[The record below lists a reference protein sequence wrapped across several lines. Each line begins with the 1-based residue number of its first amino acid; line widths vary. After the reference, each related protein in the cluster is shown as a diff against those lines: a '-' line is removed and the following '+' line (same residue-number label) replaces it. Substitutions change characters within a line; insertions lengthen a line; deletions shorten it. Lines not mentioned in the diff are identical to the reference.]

1 MAFWFIL
8 AALSLLA
15 LVLVILPLMGTAE
28 PLADR
33 RDGAMAIYTDQL
45 REVEGEARR
54 GVISVEEARGA
65 SLEIKQRM
73 LALNRSQ
80 AGPDFNAAAGGRKTL
95 VLAAVLVPVLA
106 GGIYYSLGSPGT
118 ESLAFA
124 DRQGEQAEAA
134 EVENLVARLE
144 TRLKEDPNG
153 GPSEGW
159 ELLGRTYMRMARF
172 EEAANAFANLSER
185 EDVTS
190 DQLSQYAEA
199 LISWENGVVTPKAGR
214 VIDQAREIDP
224 LNPAGVF
231 YKSVALQQGGEGE
244 AAHALL
250 IERLNAADGFQ
261 PWMEIF
267 VDQAN
272 RIGMSLGKTPVEL
285 ASFAPMPES
294 AAPGP
299 SAADVAAASD
309 MSADDR
315 AAFVRSMVERLAA
328 RLEAEPGDLDGWIRL
343 ANAYGVLGE
352 TEKSRDAYLRARDLA
367 ADLSAEDPRVSA
379 IAAGIAKAGGE

>member
-8 AALSLLA
+8 VALGLLA
-15 LVLVILPLMGTAE
+15 LLLVILPLRGAAE

-33 RDGAMAIYTDQL
+33 RDGAMAIYSDQL

-54 GVISVEEARGA
+54 GVISADEARGA
-65 SLEIKQRM
+65 TLEIKQRM

-80 AGPDFNAAAGGRKTL
+80 VGPDYNAAAGGRKTL
-95 VLAAVLVPVLA
+95 VLVAVLVPVLA
-106 GGIYYSLGSPGT
+106 GGIYFSLGSPGT

-124 DRQGEQAEAA
+124 DRQDEQADAA
-134 EVENLVARLE
+134 EVDNLTARLE
-144 TRLKEDPNG
+144 QRLMDDPQG

-159 ELLGRTYMRMARF
+159 VLLGRTYMRMGRF
-172 EEAANAFANLSER
+172 EDAANAFATLAGR
-185 EDVTS
+185 EDVTA
-190 DQLSQYAEA
+190 DILSQYAEA
-199 LISWENGVVTPKAGR
+199 LISLENGVVTPRASQ
-214 VIDQAREIDP
+214 VIDRARELDP
-224 LNPAGVF
+224 RNPAGVF
-231 YKSVALQQGGEGE
+231 YKAVALDQQGKSE

-250 IERLNAADGFQ
+250 IARLNAAGALQ

-272 RIGMSLGKTPVEL
+272 RIGMTLGKSMVEL
-285 ASFAPMPES
+285 ASFAPEVS
-294 AAPGP
+294 APASGP
-299 SAADVAAASD
+299 SAAEVVAASD
-309 MSADDR
+309 MSESDR
-315 AAFVRSMVERLAA
+315 AAFVRSMVERLAT
-328 RLEAEPGDLDGWIRL
+328 RLETEPGDLDGWLRL

-352 TEKSRDAYLRARDLA
+352 TEKSRNAFLRARDLA